1 MPGIAIASN
10 LQEFHLTQSSV
21 RLRASAVISAI
32 VAASLLSACAH
43 HRPAPQAYPPGGYQG
58 GYSSYPPAAAEYGRV
73 THIQWMQGYSQ
84 GQTTGAGAVIGAVVG
99 GLIGNQVGK
108 GNGRAAATAVGAVGG
123 AVAGNAI
130 EERNQAAQGSY
141 RITIQLDRGGRRAY
155 DVPSVGDLRVGDPV
169 RMVNG
174 QISGY

>member
-1 MPGIAIASN
+1 MPEIAIF
-10 LQEFHLTQSSV
+10 LQEFHLTQPAFLSRGATVVSG
-21 RLRASAVISAI
+21 L
-32 VAASLLSACAH
+32 VAAALLSACAH
-43 HRPAPQAYPPGGYQG
+43 HRPASQPYPPGGYQG
-58 GYSSYPPAAAEYGRV
+58 GYSSHAPATAEYGRV
-73 THIQWMQGYSQ
+73 THIQWLQGHHQ
-84 GQTTGAGAVIGAVVG
+84 GQTTGAGAVLGAVVG

-108 GNGRAAATAVGAVGG
+108 GSGRAAATAVGVVGG
-123 AVAGNAI
+123 AVAANAI

-174 QISGY
+174 QISRY